1 MFLLRLVGG
10 VLLLLALA
18 VLGWGVN
25 RYSAAG
31 GSVPFRPIA
40 GGELWYALD
49 PGSLNLTQA
58 VIERYLW
65 PPLWDP
71 GLLTLLL
78 WPAAAVLAGLGIAL
92 YLLGAAG
99 RRRRR

>member
-1 MFLLRLVGG
+1 MFLLRLIGG
-10 VLLLLALA
+10 LLLLLALGI
-18 VLGWGVN
+18 LGWDAY
-25 RYSAAG
+25 RYAAAG
-31 GSVPFRPIA
+31 GSAPFRPAA

-71 GLLTLLL
+71 GLLSVLL
-78 WPAAAVLAGLGIAL
+78 WPAAAVLAGLGILL
-92 YLLGAAG
+92 YLLGTAG